1 VNTRILEKQNH
12 PMTNARLG
20 KNLTHLQSVL
30 LFKDSRA
37 VIGDPLGQACGRPD
51 ILLDRGPEI
60 SSPERSTPPADQSGV
75 SERRHSTLFILWVVV
90 SSLGLTDA
98 SGNLLANG
106 NFESPGSTLTATFV
120 GVGSGTQIT
129 SWTTTK
135 GNGVGANV
143 FYSANGNASLTL
155 PNAESGSY
163 CVQLSSGTGATTGSS
178 IAQSFNVQA
187 GVSYTLSFFINS
199 QANAAGGVSNIR
211 YTLAGAATANQT
223 AATQAAP
230 ALPNKNQPWTQVTF
244 GFTATSTGSTTLTF
258 QDQPLLGTNSV
269 SLDNVSVDPATP
281 EFSHWSVI
289 AIFGVACVVL
299 EGRRRRCKVS

>member
-1 VNTRILEKQNH
+1 
-12 PMTNARLG
+12 
-20 KNLTHLQSVL
+20 
-30 LFKDSRA
+30 
-37 VIGDPLGQACGRPD
+37 VISEPLDQACGRPD
-51 ILLDRGPEI
+51 VLLDRSPEI
-60 SSPERSTPPADQSGV
+60 PRREWSTPPADHSGV
-75 SERRHSTLFILWVVV
+75 SSWRHSRLFISWVVA
-90 SSLGLTDA
+90 SLFGLSDA
-98 SGNLLANG
+98 SANLLANG
-106 NFESPGSTLTATFV
+106 DFESPGSTLTTTFV

-129 SWTTTK
+129 SWTTTV

-143 FYSANGNASLTL
+143 FYSANGNASSTL
-155 PNAESGSY
+155 PNAESGTY
-163 CVQLSSGTGATTGSS
+163 CIQLSSGTGASTGSS

-199 QANAAGGVSNIR
+199 QPNVTLGVANIR
-211 YTLAGAATANQT
+211 YTLSGAATANQT

-230 ALPNKNQPWTQVTF
+230 ALPNKNQPWTQVAF

-289 AIFGVACVVL
+289 AIFGVTCIVL
-299 EGRRRRCKVS
+299 EGRRRRCNVREKHS